1 MKKICF
7 ALTLLLC
14 CGSAFAFDF
23 DPIGTVKKAF
33 GSVAGE
39 RESGITAG
47 FSRDDRLEVVKDDIY
62 RLMWQDSGPIN
73 NLLMLQAESMLQ
85 KNAWEAKQMTH
96 TQAVEYCENL
106 NFAGYDDW
114 RLPTANELLSITD
127 DTKYNPAINKA
138 FKNVAY
144 ETNDKG
150 KKNYGWY
157 WSSTESAGGS
167 SNAWIVDFKD
177 GDISWSDV
185 YNSRFVRCVRDY

>member
-7 ALTLLLC
+7 ALMLLLC

-33 GSVAGE
+33 GSVTGE
-39 RESGITAG
+39 NAPGITAG

-62 RLMWQDSGPIN
+62 RLMWQDGGPIN

-106 NFAGYDDW
+106 KFAGYSDW
-114 RLPTANELLSITD
+114 RLPTINELLSITD
-127 DTKYNPAINKA
+127 DSRYNPAINKA

-150 KKNYGWY
+150 EKSYGWY
-157 WSSTESAGGS
+157 WSSTKHTDDS
-167 SNAWIVDFKD
+167 SYAWIVGFGD
-177 GDISWSDV
+177 GYDGWNGVS
-185 YNSRFVRCVRDY
+185 SRDFVRCVRQY

>member
-7 ALTLLLC
+7 ALMLLLC
-14 CGSAFAFDF
+14 CGSVFAFDF

-47 FSRDDRLEVVKDDIY
+47 FSRDDRLKVVKDDIY
-62 RLMWQDSGPIN
+62 RLMWQDQKFMDSSATVFSLSAMSDKYN
-73 NLLMLQAESMLQ
+73 NPMTYAE
-85 KNAWEAKQMTH
+85 
-96 TQAVEYCENL
+96 AVEYCKNL
-106 NFAGYDDW
+106 TFAYYDDW

-127 DTKYNPAINKA
+127 DTRFAPAINKA

-150 KKNYGWY
+150 EKNYGWY
-157 WSSTESAGGS
+157 WSSTKSADDS
-167 SNAWIVDFKD
+167 SNAWVVGFWD
-177 GDISWSDV
+177 GGSFWNDV
-185 YNSRFVRCVRDY
+185 SFRGFVRCVRDY